1 MSNISTTHNLIKL
14 DKSSKALSGQR
25 LIRLIAKMDK
35 TGEYQCPNLVESL
48 CVSVPQIE
56 LGQISTVQFEALKPH
71 LMGLIFEAQNQIVR
85 ELRIDSGTS
94 FVQDSAIS
102 IDKCIEFM
110 DSISRG
116 NRLTTE
122 FLSNWFIELYSDAAA
137 EFIAKMCKFSGDSNL
152 WTPEQIKVIEVK
164 SNVLNSM
171 FAGFSSGKYSPN
183 IPKCAGMIKF
193 GEFLGAENM
202 DSRMS
207 NFVQKA
213 VKIRAE
219 KTAELSSDALGFEE

>member
-14 DKSSKALSGQR
+14 DKSSKALNGQR
-25 LIRLIAKMDK
+25 LIRLIAKSSA
-35 TGEYQCPNLVESL
+35 QSSPNLVESL

-56 LGQISTVQFEALKPH
+56 VGQISTVQFECLKPH
-71 LMGLIFEAQNQIVR
+71 LIGMLMDSQNQIVR

-94 FVQDSAIS
+94 FVQDSDIS
-102 IDKCIEFM
+102 IDKCIEYM
-110 DSISRG
+110 DAISRG

-122 FLSNWFIELYSDAAA
+122 FLNKWFIELYSDAAA
-137 EFIAKMCKFSGDSNL
+137 EFIAKMCKFGGDSNL
-152 WTPEQIKVIEVK
+152 WTPEQLKVIEVK

-183 IPKCAGMIKF
+183 IPKCSGMIKF
-193 GEFLGAENM
+193 GEFLGAENI

-207 NFVQKA
+207 NLVQKA

-219 KTAELSSDALGFEE
+219 KMAELSSDALGFEE

>member
-25 LIRLIAKMDK
+25 LIRLIAKSSA
-35 TGEYQCPNLVESL
+35 QSSPNLTESL

-56 LGQISTVQFEALKPH
+56 VGQISDVQFEALKPH
-71 LMGLIFEAQNQIVR
+71 LMGLIFDAQNQIVR

-94 FVQDSAIS
+94 FIQDSDIS

-137 EFIAKMCKFSGDSNL
+137 EFIAKMCKFSSDSEN

-207 NFVQKA
+207 NLVQRA
-213 VKIRAE
+213 AKIRAE
-219 KTAELSSDALGFEE
+219 KMTELSSDALGFEE